1 MTGAGKAHPASAAST
16 GGVPASRTAPS
27 GGAASTGAAASTGG
41 VVDVPVDGVV
51 AVAVGGGAA
60 SVASGVALEHA
71 RYPAPKIGHEATRAS
86 TTKGLFIDGTSHVD
100 RDGVLLSGDLTH
112 FPPDAHVTISE

>member
-1 MTGAGKAHPASAAST
+1 VG
-16 GGVPASRTAPS
+16 R
-27 GGAASTGAAASTGG
+27 
-41 VVDVPVDGVV
+41 VV

-86 TTKGLFIDGTSHVD
+86 TTKGLFIDGASHVD